1 MGTGWRATTPFSQ
14 TPASQGVPP
23 PGLGEA
29 WACWGLEP
37 TLEIYLTSKLPSFKR
52 PEEGWHMGV
61 LWLARISRKP
71 SRCQKHPIR
80 KPTWNQNIID
90 DRKRLMSTIGC
101 TSQAI
106 QQRHCCDLNSKLL
119 FLLISGVREKACVLK
134 IGQLPEKPP
143 IGTHIAT
150 RFK

>member
-1 MGTGWRATTPFSQ
+1 
-14 TPASQGVPP
+14 
-23 PGLGEA
+23 
-29 WACWGLEP
+29 
-37 TLEIYLTSKLPSFKR
+37 
-52 PEEGWHMGV
+52 V
-61 LWLARISRKP
+61 LWLARISRNP
-71 SRCQKHPIR
+71 AEAKHPM
-80 KPTWNQNIID
+80 KKETTWNQNIID